1 MYICSFFFL
10 VIFYN
15 FLTNYV
21 INPKNELILQDIDHS
36 NYIDKNSDP
45 LYENDKFSLHESNYA
60 QIKLKSI
67 KIISKNF
74 FTGIG
79 YNKFKNFEIEDY
91 DFVFGYMPH
100 SSFFGL
106 IVENGFFAFLIFFF
120 LLTYSIKLNLREKKI
135 FTTSLLYFLIMNQS
149 IWMFIILKYYGL
161 FSFIILWKSIKD

>member
-1 MYICSFFFL
+1 MGILLTFSKSLLLIIPLIFMPYIIDQKNKNFIKVYICSFFFL

-45 LYENDKFSLHESNYA
+45 LYENDKFSLHEFNYA

-74 FTGIG
+74 YWYWI
-79 YNKFKNFEIEDY
+79 
-91 DFVFGYMPH
+91 
-100 SSFFGL
+100 
-106 IVENGFFAFLIFFF
+106 
-120 LLTYSIKLNLREKKI
+120 
-135 FTTSLLYFLIMNQS
+135 
-149 IWMFIILKYYGL
+149 
-161 FSFIILWKSIKD
+161 